1 MARKSISLRARLVG
15 MMGVLFLCGMLAM
28 YIGARHYG
36 AYAADRSYDRL
47 LAGSALSIAET
58 LSIVRGQVQVDIPYA
73 SLDMLSAAPDDRVF
87 YRIFGPD
94 ERMITGYGDLP
105 GSADAAAEVVRADG
119 NAQAFFNAD
128 YRGETVR
135 FVLLGRQVS
144 EPGVSGWV
152 WVQVG
157 QTRRAR
163 DSLAHEMVLGALVP
177 ITLITILALFLVWF
191 GVARALMSLRRAGR
205 QISRREPSDLQPIVE
220 PLPREVEPLV
230 DAINLF
236 MKRLGISIDT
246 LRAFIAEAAHQMR
259 TPLAA
264 LRAQAQEALES
275 EDPAEL
281 RRGLRAVDRNAAKLS
296 RLLNQLL
303 SDATVIHRS
312 DMRKFEHLDLLHALR
327 RAVRDTVP
335 AHGSVRVNIRTGL
348 DKAPYLGD
356 GLILCEAIKNL
367 IDNAIRHG
375 GVDQEEIELALER
388 VPGAYL
394 VRVADRGRGIPNEQR
409 DVVFE
414 RFVRGSSDSSGAGL
428 GLPIV
433 RQAVESH
440 GGTITLSDREGGGLV
455 VEIRL
460 PTEAT

>member
-1 MARKSISLRARLVG
+1 MANGSMSLRARLVG
-15 MMGVLFLCGMLAM
+15 MMGLLFLLGMLGI

-36 AYAADRSYDRL
+36 GYAADRAYDRL

-58 LSIVRGQVQVDIPYA
+58 LSIAHGEVQVDIPYA
-73 SLDMLSAAPDDRVF
+73 ALDMLSLAPEDRVF
-87 YRIFGPD
+87 YRIFGPG
-94 ERMITGYGDLP
+94 ERLVTGYGDLP
-105 GSADAAAEVVRADG
+105 GSDDAVAEVERSDA
-119 NAQAFFNAD
+119 NAPTFFDAD
-128 YRGETVR
+128 YRGEKVR
-135 FVLLGRQVS
+135 FALLGRQVA

-152 WVQVG
+152 WVQIG
-157 QTRRAR
+157 HTRRAR
-163 DSLAHEMVLGALVP
+163 ESLADEMVLGAVLP
-177 ITLITILALFLVWF
+177 ITLITGLALLIVWF
-191 GVARALMSLRRAGR
+191 GVARALRSLRRAGED
-205 QISRREPSDLQPIVE
+205 ISRRDPADLKPIVE
-220 PLPREVEPLV
+220 PLPREVAPLV

-236 MKRLGISIDT
+236 MKRLGMSMDT

-264 LRAQAQEALES
+264 LRAQAQEAMES
-275 EDPAEL
+275 DDAEDL

-312 DMRKFEHLDLLHALR
+312 DLRKYEHFDLLQALR

-335 AHGSVRVNIRTGL
+335 LHRSARVNIRTAE
-348 DKAPYLGD
+348 DKAPFLGD

-375 GVDQEEIELALER
+375 GEDSGDVELSLQR
-388 VPGAYL
+388 IPGSY
-394 VRVADRGRGIPNEQR
+394 VIQVADRGPGVPNEQR

-414 RFVRGSSDSSGAGL
+414 RFVRGSSGGSGAGL
-428 GLPIV
+428 GLAIV

-440 GGTITLSDREGGGLV
+440 GGTIRLSDRKDGGLI

-460 PTEAT
+460 PTGSA